1 MRGLK
6 LWAKTFVC
14 VFFFSAIAGA
24 QVTTGTISG
33 TVIDSSG
40 AVVPGATLILKSVEK
55 GFSRTVSTDASGR
68 YHAPDLELGSYE
80 ITVEAAGFRTV
91 IRSGITLTVGRE
103 AVVDFTLQVGAVTQT
118 VTVTGEA
125 PLVQTANATVTALV
139 DEREMRQL
147 PLNGRSFADLTS
159 IQPGVTS
166 DLEIAA
172 GPTQAVYTGGGGAA
186 RRSIG
191 GTKPQQSTYLLDGME
206 ISTPSEGMPATSV
219 LGEQLGVEAIREFT
233 LLQSNYGAQYGR
245 ASGGVVNAVTQS
257 GNNSVHGSVFEFL
270 RNEKLDARD
279 YFLDPRLPKAPL
291 KRNQFGAALGGPIRR
306 DRTFFFLNYEGV
318 RQSAGTSFLGTVLT
332 PETRQGN
339 ITGCPA
345 GQTTCSPQQAIVTKT
360 LPVDP
365 NIVPLMNLLPLPN
378 GSYRNLGVADYSA
391 VPRWQAHE
399 NYGIVRIDHQLS
411 ANDSLFGRFTKDES
425 ARTDQYLLLTPEPF
439 TGFQVGG
446 YVLVT
451 LSETHVFSPSLLNTF
466 RVGFTRRND
475 HLFYNYTQ
483 GGDQFP
489 NAPGLDPRLS
499 PVKGVPLGLYS
510 IPGINFYGGSAGG
523 TSIGPNL
530 SGPAVFVDNSFDYDD
545 SVMINRGR
553 HAITLGGNFKR
564 YQMNHLNEPWV
575 YGGTFTWDTIDNFLT
590 NNPRNTTQ
598 LLGFTTPGS
607 QMADVYRGWRQS
619 YGAAYLQD
627 DFRVRSNLTLNLGL
641 RWEGISSPRE
651 VNGKL
656 AQLNNVYTDK
666 DFTLLTSK
674 DPLFRIR
681 DAFKGFSPRL
691 GLAWTPFSDQKT
703 VFRSGFGMFKE
714 MPLAY
719 IWQLALQAP
728 PYAQRFTVNRPVL
741 KFPFPFANPN
751 LVASAGEPLIMPLEV
766 KIPYTMQWTFSVE
779 RQVGQ
784 SLVFKA
790 NYVGTRG
797 VNLFAI
803 YNPNQ
808 KPVIIQNGRE
818 FTPPNAQVP
827 NPNFTSFRYVAPI
840 SDQIYHALQVVVEK
854 RLRAGLAFNGS
865 YTWSR
870 NIDDGGGAGIKG
882 AEQISGAAS
891 FAVYNGQDFS
901 MDRGLSSLHVEHNF
915 ILSYTYEFPYGTGRH
930 WGKQA
935 SAPLRYILADWSVNG
950 SNTIRSGLPVNIQ
963 MTPRQSGCVAQSC
976 NERPD
981 LRPGG
986 NNNPVLDHWTPERYF
1001 DPSNFVV
1008 QPAGY
1013 FGNVGRNTL
1022 IRPGQLNLNLS
1033 FTKENQLGEG
1043 KNLEFRAELF
1053 NFLNHPNFGAPGN
1066 NVFADAAGTLDPG
1079 VGRITTT
1086 STTMRQ
1092 IQLGLKL
1099 IF

>member
-40 AVVPGATLILKSVEK
+40 AVVPGAALILKSVEK

-125 PLVQTANATVTALV
+125 PLVQTANATVAALV
-139 DEREMRQL
+139 
-147 PLNGRSFADLTS
+147 
-159 IQPGVTS
+159 
-166 DLEIAA
+166 
-172 GPTQAVYTGGGGAA
+172 AA

-499 PVKGVPLGLYS
+499 PVKGVPMGLYS
-510 IPGINFYGGSAGG
+510 IPGINFYGGSGGG

-553 HAITLGGNFKR
+553 HAVALGGNFKR

-728 PYAQRFTVNRPVL
+728 PYAQRFTVIRPAL

-784 SLVFKA
+784 SLVVKA

-818 FTPPNAQVP
+818 FTPSNAQAP
-827 NPNFTSFRYVAPI
+827 NPNFTSFRYVAPV
-840 SDQIYHALQVVVEK
+840 SDQIYNALQLVVEK

-901 MDRGLSSLHVEHNF
+901 IDRGLSSLHVEHNF
-915 ILSYTYEFPYGTGRH
+915 ILAYTYEFPYGTGRH

-935 SAPLRYILADWSVNG
+935 SGPLRYLVADWAVNG

-1008 QPAGY
+1008 QPLGY

-1022 IRPGQLNLNLS
+1022 IRPGQVNLNLS
-1033 FTKENQLGEG
+1033 FIKDNQLGEG

-1066 NVFADAAGTLDPG
+1066 NVFSNAAGTLDPG

>member
-80 ITVEAAGFRTV
+80 ITVEVAGFQTV

-125 PLVQTANATVTALV
+125 PLVQTANATVAALV

-191 GTKPQQSTYLLDGME
+191 GTKPQQSTYLLDGIE

-425 ARTDQYLLLTPEPF
+425 ARTDQ
-439 TGFQVGG
+439 
-446 YVLVT
+446 
-451 LSETHVFSPSLLNTF
+451 
-466 RVGFTRRND
+466 
-475 HLFYNYTQ
+475 
-483 GGDQFP
+483 
-489 NAPGLDPRLS
+489 
-499 PVKGVPLGLYS
+499 
-510 IPGINFYGGSAGG
+510 
-523 TSIGPNL
+523 
-530 SGPAVFVDNSFDYDD
+530 
-545 SVMINRGR
+545 
-553 HAITLGGNFKR
+553 
-564 YQMNHLNEPWV
+564 
-575 YGGTFTWDTIDNFLT
+575 
-590 NNPRNTTQ
+590 
-598 LLGFTTPGS
+598 
-607 QMADVYRGWRQS
+607 
-619 YGAAYLQD
+619 
-627 DFRVRSNLTLNLGL
+627 
-641 RWEGISSPRE
+641 
-651 VNGKL
+651 
-656 AQLNNVYTDK
+656 
-666 DFTLLTSK
+666 
-674 DPLFRIR
+674 
-681 DAFKGFSPRL
+681 
-691 GLAWTPFSDQKT
+691 
-703 VFRSGFGMFKE
+703 
-714 MPLAY
+714 
-719 IWQLALQAP
+719 
-728 PYAQRFTVNRPVL
+728 
-741 KFPFPFANPN
+741 
-751 LVASAGEPLIMPLEV
+751 
-766 KIPYTMQWTFSVE
+766 
-779 RQVGQ
+779 
-784 SLVFKA
+784 
-790 NYVGTRG
+790 
-797 VNLFAI
+797 
-803 YNPNQ
+803 
-808 KPVIIQNGRE
+808 
-818 FTPPNAQVP
+818 
-827 NPNFTSFRYVAPI
+827 
-840 SDQIYHALQVVVEK
+840 
-854 RLRAGLAFNGS
+854 
-865 YTWSR
+865 
-870 NIDDGGGAGIKG
+870 
-882 AEQISGAAS
+882 
-891 FAVYNGQDFS
+891 
-901 MDRGLSSLHVEHNF
+901 
-915 ILSYTYEFPYGTGRH
+915 
-930 WGKQA
+930 
-935 SAPLRYILADWSVNG
+935 
-950 SNTIRSGLPVNIQ
+950 
-963 MTPRQSGCVAQSC
+963 
-976 NERPD
+976 
-981 LRPGG
+981 
-986 NNNPVLDHWTPERYF
+986 
-1001 DPSNFVV
+1001 
-1008 QPAGY
+1008 
-1013 FGNVGRNTL
+1013 
-1022 IRPGQLNLNLS
+1022 
-1033 FTKENQLGEG
+1033 
-1043 KNLEFRAELF
+1043 
-1053 NFLNHPNFGAPGN
+1053 
-1066 NVFADAAGTLDPG
+1066 
-1079 VGRITTT
+1079 
-1086 STTMRQ
+1086 
-1092 IQLGLKL
+1092 
-1099 IF
+1099 